1 MSADMWFVFTLL
13 GVTIALFLS
22 DRIRMDLVALLV
34 VVSLAL
40 SGIITPAEAVSG
52 FGEPVVVMIAALFV
66 VGEGLLRTGIA
77 SATGSWLLRVGGDS
91 ETRLLLFL
99 LPVVALLS
107 AFMSSTGAVALL
119 LPVVMSL
126 SRRSGFAPSRLLMPL
141 AFAAL
146 IGGMLTL
153 IGTPPNLIVS
163 GQMRSSGL
171 EPFHFFDFTPIG
183 LAVLVV
189 GMAYLMLVA
198 RRLLP
203 THEPAAQTGVGIRAL
218 YEGYDLSRQLHKLE
232 LLPGSP
238 LAQKTPAEAAL
249 RTEYEV
255 TLIAISRSGG
265 WLSSLIPVL
274 ANTRMQ
280 YGDQLLVYATP
291 EDLER
296 FCQAQALRVLPC
308 PASEIS
314 RLEQSAGL
322 AEVLLPPDS
331 SFCGQTLKQLRL
343 RERLGLSVIGLRRNR
358 ALTELH
364 FTSTELAAGDTLL
377 LAGSWDRIRTLS
389 QSRELVVLNTPPEL
403 EEVPTHGRRAPVA
416 LAILGAMLV
425 TMTTGWLDNLSAI
438 LLSALA
444 MILTGC
450 VNLKEAYRSL
460 NATSLILIA
469 GMLPMA
475 LAMERSGALDYLVE
489 HLIGLIGSSSPLML
503 CASLFLVT
511 SVLSQFISNTA
522 TTVLVAPV
530 ALSTA
535 QLMGVNPEPVMI
547 SVAIAASTAF
557 ATPIASPVNTL
568 VLSPGNYRFADF
580 ARVGIPLQV
589 LALVLTLT
597 LTPLLFPF

>member
-1 MSADMWFVFTLL
+1 MTADMLIVFTLL
-13 GVTIALFLS
+13 GGAIALFLS
-22 DRIRMDLVALLV
+22 DRIRMDLVALML

-153 IGTPPNLIVS
+153 IGTPPNIIVS

-171 EPFHFFDFTPIG
+171 EPFSFFDFTPIG
-183 LAVLVV
+183 LAVLVA
-189 GMAYLMLVA
+189 GMLYLILIA

-203 THEPAAQTGVGIRAL
+203 DHSPEADEREGIRAL
-218 YEGYDLSRQLHKLE
+218 YERYDLSRQLHKLE
-232 LLPGSP
+232 VLPGSP

-280 YGDQLLVYATP
+280 YGDQLLVYA
-291 EDLER
+291 DHACLER
-296 FCQAQALRVLPC
+296 ICEEQALRVLDC
-308 PASEIS
+308 PSGDVS

-331 SFCGQTLKQLRL
+331 RLCGQTVKQARL
-343 RERLGLSVIGLRRNR
+343 RESLGLSVIGLRRNR
-358 ALTELH
+358 ELSDLH
-364 FTSTELAAGDTLL
+364 FASTELAAGDTLL
-377 LAGSWDRIRTLS
+377 LAGSWERIRNLG
-389 QSRELVVLNTPPEL
+389 QGRELVVLNLPPEL
-403 EEVPTHGRRAPVA
+403 EEIPTHGSRAPLA
-416 LAILGAMLV
+416 LGILLAMLV

-438 LLSALA
+438 LLAALG
-444 MILTGC
+444 MILSGC

-475 LAMERSGALDYLVE
+475 LAMERSGALDFMVQ
-489 HLIGLIGSSSPLML
+489 HLISLIGNSSPLVL
-503 CASLFLVT
+503 CASMFLIT
-511 SVLSQFISNTA
+511 SLLSQFISNTA

-535 QLMGVNPEPVMI
+535 QLLGINPEPVMI

-568 VLSPGNYRFADF
+568 VLAPGNYRFADF
-580 ARVGIPLQV
+580 ARVGIPLQL